1 MSLFAL
7 VISGFTA
14 LLALPGVSA
23 DGRPIPFVD
32 AAVTATSAVT
42 VTGLTSLGPEQF
54 SRFGHVIILAAI
66 QVGGLGIVTLGAWLT
81 LLVSRRLS
89 LRTRLL
95 STSSLGVS
103 KLGEVPA
110 LLVTVVIF
118 TLSIEALLAA
128 VMLPVFVAEL
138 GASDGT
144 FHAVYYAVSAFSNA
158 GFVLEVT
165 GLEHPVVLTTINIGA
180 FAGALGFPVVYML
193 YRMLFHRAKMN
204 LHTRLTLEVTVALLV
219 LGAGLIAAFEW
230 HNPDTLG
237 RLSTFDKIHQS
248 IFASGMTRSG
258 GFSTYDVMDQ
268 TEPTL
273 VVTSVLMF
281 IGGGPG
287 STAGGIK
294 VTTLAVLLLAIVA
307 EIRGDEHIRVH
318 RRELPSSLV
327 RVAVAVVTAGALLVF
342 TAVVALTAVTDQGL
356 TAATYEALSAF
367 GTVGLSTGLTASAPE
382 AGKWILIA
390 LMFIGRV
397 GIITL
402 AAGLATRHTPTFYRY
417 PTERPIIG

>member
-1 MSLFAL
+1 MTMFAL

-14 LLALPGVSA
+14 LLALPGVAA
-23 DGRPIPFVD
+23 DGRPIPLVD

-42 VTGLTSLGPEQF
+42 VTGLNSLEPEEF
-54 SRFGHVIILAAI
+54 SRFGHVIILVAI

-95 STSSLGVS
+95 STTSLGVS
-103 KLGEVPA
+103 KLGEVPG

-128 VMLPVFVAEL
+128 VMLPVFVADF
-138 GASDGT
+138 GAGDGI
-144 FHAVYYAVSAFSNA
+144 FHAVFYAVSAFCNA

-165 GLEHPVVLTTINIGA
+165 GLDHPVILTTINVGA

-193 YRMLFHRAKMN
+193 YRMLFHRARMS
-204 LHTRLTLEVTVALLV
+204 LHARLTLEVTVVLLV

-230 HNPDTLG
+230 HNPETLG
-237 RLSTFDKIHQS
+237 RLNTLDKLHEAM
-248 IFASGMTRSG
+248 FASGMTRSG
-258 GFSTYDVMDQ
+258 GFSTFDVMDQ
-268 TEPTL
+268 TDPTL

-281 IGGGPG
+281 IGGGSG

-294 VTTLAVLLLAIVA
+294 VTTLAVLLLAILA
-307 EIRGDEHIRVH
+307 EVRGDEHIRVH
-318 RRELPSSLV
+318 RREIPGSLV
-327 RVAVAVVTAGALLVF
+327 RVAVAIVTAGALLVF
-342 TAVVALTAVTDQGL
+342 VAVVALTAVTDQGL
-356 TAATYEALSAF
+356 TAATFEALSAF
-367 GTVGLSTGLTASAPE
+367 GTVGLTTGLTAAAPD
-382 AGKWILIA
+382 AGKWILIG

-402 AAGLATRHTPTFYRY
+402 AAGLAARHTPTFYRY